1 MQEYTV
7 VINGKPQGPYSL
19 DQLTDLKIN
28 PGTFIRTPGMDD
40 YKEAHEFQEIRKLLG
55 IRYQQTAP
63 QYFASFDQRLMA
75 SVIDY
80 FFLMIGYVILVL
92 FAYLFI
98 DDKMFKISTALVLL
112 ALVPIAKLIYS
123 SIAEASVKQATI
135 GKRLM
140 DITVTDM
147 IGNRI
152 EMSTS
157 FARNFAKILSVLPFF
172 IGYFY
177 CFLNKKQQCLHDVI
191 VETLVVKQ
199 RLI

>member
-7 VINGKPQGPYSL
+7 VINGKPEGPFSL
-19 DQLTDLKIN
+19 NQLPDLKIN
-28 PGTFIRTPGMDD
+28 ADTFIRVPGMDD
-40 YKEAHEFQEIRKLLG
+40 YKEAHEFVELRTLLG
-55 IRYQQTAP
+55 FRFQQTAP

-80 FFLMIGYVILVL
+80 FFLMIGYVVVVL
-92 FAYLFI
+92 LAYVFV
-98 DDKMFKISTALVLL
+98 DQKMFRIGTALVLL

-123 SIAEASVKQATI
+123 SIAEASIKQATI

-140 DITVTDM
+140 DISVTDL
-147 IGNRI
+147 IGNRLAL
-152 EMSTS
+152 STS

-172 IGYFY
+172 LGYLY
-177 CFLNKKQQCLHDVI
+177 CFLNKKQQCLHDVV

>member
-1 MQEYTV
+1 MEYTV
-7 VINGKPQGPYSL
+7 VINGKPEGPYRL
-19 DQLTDLKIN
+19 DQLADLKIN
-28 PGTFIRTPGMDD
+28 AGTFIRTPGMDD
-40 YKEAHEFQEIRKLLG
+40 YKEAHEFVELRKLLG
-55 IRYQQTAP
+55 FSYQQTAP

-98 DDKMFKISTALVLL
+98 DSQMFKIGTALVLL

-147 IGNRI
+147 MGNRI
-152 EMSTS
+152 AMSVS
-157 FARNFAKILSVLPFF
+157 FARNIAKVLSVLPLFL
-172 IGYFY
+172 GYLY

-199 RLI
+199 RLV

>member
-7 VINGKPQGPYSL
+7 VINGKPEGPFSL
-19 DQLTDLKIN
+19 NQLPDLKIN
-28 PGTFIRTPGMDD
+28 ADTFIRVPGMDD
-40 YKEAHEFQEIRKLLG
+40 YKEAHEFVELRTLLG
-55 IRYQQTAP
+55 FRFQQTAP

-80 FFLMIGYVILVL
+80 FFLMLGYVVVVL
-92 FAYLFI
+92 LAYVFV
-98 DDKMFKISTALVLL
+98 DQKMFRIGTALVLL

-123 SIAEASVKQATI
+123 SIAEASIKQATI

-140 DITVTDM
+140 DISVTDL
-147 IGNRI
+147 IGNRLTL
-152 EMSTS
+152 STS

-172 IGYFY
+172 LGYLY
-177 CFLNKKQQCLHDVI
+177 CFLNKKQQCLHDVV